1 MGVRATLVA
10 GFADC
15 VDLVELL
22 LDDEL
27 PDDRLLVLLDDG
39 VEVLGGGVYA
49 LGGGGGGVYALGGGG
64 V

>member
-1 MGVRATLVA
+1 MLFVGVRATLVA

-27 PDDRLLVLLDDG
+27 PDDRLLVLLYDG
-39 VEVLGGGVYA
+39 VEVLGGG
-49 LGGGGGGVYALGGGG
+49 GGGGVYVLGGGG

>member
-27 PDDRLLVLLDDG
+27 PDDRLLVLLYDG
-39 VEVLGGGVYA
+39 VEVLAGGVYA
-49 LGGGGGGVYALGGGG
+49 LGGGGGVYVLGGGG

>member
-27 PDDRLLVLLDDG
+27 PDDRLLVLLYDG

-49 LGGGGGGVYALGGGG
+49 LGGGGGGVYVLGGGG

>member
-10 GFADC
+10 GLADC

-27 PDDRLLVLLDDG
+27 PDDRLLVLLYDG

-49 LGGGGGGVYALGGGG
+49 LGGGGV
-64 V
+64 

>member
-1 MGVRATLVA
+1 MFVGVRATLVA

-49 LGGGGGGVYALGGGG
+49 LGGGGVYVLGGGG